1 MKRLIIVRHAKSG
14 FKNTNMIDFERPLS
28 DKGIEEIKFISK
40 ILKKLE
46 LKTDLILCSSAV
58 RTRETLEGLWE
69 ELDGENEKV
78 VYDKGIY
85 DYHMSETLDYYLDL
99 ISKVNDKN
107 NVLVIIGHNPFVSRL
122 TGFLSGNE
130 NLGMGTL
137 GVAIIDFDIEKWKE
151 VREIKGILDLFINIG
166 SYLKN

>member
-28 DKGIEEIKFISK
+28 DKWIEEIKFISK

-58 RTRETLEGLWE
+58 RTRETLEWLWE

-78 VYDKGIY
+78 VYDKWIY

-107 NVLVIIGHNPFVSRL
+107 NVLVIIWHNPFVSRL
-122 TGFLSGNE
+122 TWFLSWNE
-130 NLGMGTL
+130 NLWMWTL
-137 GVAIIDFDIEKWKE
+137 WVAIIDFDIEKWKE
-151 VREIKGILDLFINIG
+151 VREIKWILDLFINIG